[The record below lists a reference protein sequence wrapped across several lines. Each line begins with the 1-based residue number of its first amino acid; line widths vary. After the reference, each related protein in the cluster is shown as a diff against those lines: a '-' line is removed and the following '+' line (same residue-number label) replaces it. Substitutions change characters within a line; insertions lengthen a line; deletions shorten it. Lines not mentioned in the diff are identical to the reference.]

1 MARGRRWRLTPKMA
15 TRLIRER
22 SRDSANVLLTLH
34 AQEQMQ
40 ARDIIA
46 PEVFRILRNGEVLQQ
61 PVQEGEEWKAIM
73 ELRMP
78 GGRDAATVTVIGQG
92 ERLRVVTVMWLDRP

>member
-1 MARGRRWRLTPKMA
+1 MPKPKTWRLTPQMA
-15 TRLIRER
+15 TRRIRER
-22 SRDSANVLLTLH
+22 AANSAHVLLTLH

-46 PEVFRILRNGEVLQQ
+46 PELFRILREGTVRDP
-61 PVQEGEEWKAIM
+61 PVREGEEWRAVM

-78 GGRDAATVTVIGQG
+78 GGRDAATVTVLASGQV
-92 ERLRVVTVMWLDRP
+92 LRVITVMWRDRP

>member
-1 MARGRRWRLTPKMA
+1 MARRRRWNLTPEMA
-15 TRLIRER
+15 TRLIRQR
-22 SRDSANVLLTLH
+22 ARNSANILLTLH
-34 AQEQMQ
+34 AQEQMLR
-40 ARDIIA
+40 RDIIA
-46 PEVFRILRNGEVLQQ
+46 PEVFRILRDGEVLQQ

-92 ERLRVVTVMWLDRP
+92 ERLRVLTVMWLDRP